1 MVFDIIS
8 YDRLT
13 NHGTHLLQESV
24 TATTMSSTSV
34 LLWSQQ
40 LRVSHLV
47 FVIGNMCS
55 SPKDEHQIGL
65 VCKQSI
71 FLEILGM
78 LYTTWFLSNSLS
90 SDPPKKHKSLHVIM
104 LPHLLKLASQCSWTA
119 QEGKTGQNH
128 IFQDILWLQYTSCCK
143 ETVD

>member
-8 YDRLT
+8 CDRLT
-13 NHGTHLLQESV
+13 NHNMSNCQESV
-24 TATTMSSTSV
+24 TATSTMKST
-34 LLWSQQ
+34 
-40 LRVSHLV
+40 LRVSHLA
-47 FVIGNMCS
+47 FGIGNMCS

-78 LYTTWFLSNSLS
+78 LYTTWFSSNSLS

-128 IFQDILWLQYTSCCK
+128 IFQDILWLQYTSCYK